1 MKENNIK
8 DLPNTL
14 IFQKKGVQQ
23 FPGNQKV
30 ALYYCES
37 LKKYFSITYNKTG
50 IGLTESEYSLIEDLK
65 KLEEVQEISFEN
77 GISLNVNKDCA
88 DLIIDLY
95 ESLSEGKEEFE
106 NFIKESDQNFL
117 NLLAYSVKNK
127 EKINA

>member
-14 IFQKKGVQQ
+14 IFRKKGVQQ

-37 LKKYFSITYNKTG
+37 LKKYFSITYNKNG

-65 KLEEVQEISFEN
+65 NLEEVQEISFEN

-95 ESLSEGKEEFE
+95 ESLYEGKEEFE

-117 NLLAYSVKNK
+117 NVLTYSVKNK
-127 EKINA
+127 EKIDA